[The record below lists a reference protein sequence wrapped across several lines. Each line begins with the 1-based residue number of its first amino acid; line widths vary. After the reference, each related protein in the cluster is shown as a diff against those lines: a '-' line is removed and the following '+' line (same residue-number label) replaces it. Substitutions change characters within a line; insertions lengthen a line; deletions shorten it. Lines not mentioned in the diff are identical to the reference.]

1 MIRPVRLR
9 LLIISLLLGRREEGL
24 TGRTNLNRLCKL
36 SSIPLV
42 TLSYVPVQTLLHS
55 IKTKPQQFR
64 GQFKLT
70 RIEAFFD
77 MIFQISWQPARG

>member
-9 LLIISLLLGRREEGL
+9 LLIISSLLGRREEGL

-36 SSIPLV
+36 VPFLSY
-42 TLSYVPVQTLLHS
+42 LSYVPVQALLHS

-70 RIEAFFD
+70 QIEAFLD
-77 MIFQISWQPARG
+77 MISWQPARG

>member
-9 LLIISLLLGRREEGL
+9 LLIISSLLGRREEGL

-36 SSIPLV
+36 VPFLSY
-42 TLSYVPVQTLLHS
+42 LSYVPVQALLHS